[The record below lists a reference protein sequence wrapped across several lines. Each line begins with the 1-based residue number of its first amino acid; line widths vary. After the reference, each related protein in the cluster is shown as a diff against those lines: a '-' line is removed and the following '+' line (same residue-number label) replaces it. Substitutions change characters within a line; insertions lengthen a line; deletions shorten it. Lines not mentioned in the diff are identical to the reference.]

1 MEAWYSLG
9 AVGCC
14 WCWWWHHMC
23 MVLVHGTGYDH
34 FRAENA
40 KCVLFEAQ
48 EIARWN
54 AMMNQHRNLQ
64 QEIGRIVREQRDP
77 QVRLVRCGQCRAET
91 VVLDNNN
98 HVHCW

>member
-1 MEAWYSLG
+1 MDGGVALTS
-9 AVGCC
+9 CC
-14 WCWWWHHMC
+14 WLLLVLVVEPC
-23 MVLVHGTGYDH
+23 MVLIHGTGYDH
-34 FRAENA
+34 FRAENG

-77 QVRLVRCGQCRAET
+77 HVRLVRCGQCRAEH